1 VTELIVVEMVRND
14 LNPSIEATLTRKDG
28 SIVDLTGCTVKF
40 HMKKGETLLVNKPA
54 TILTP
59 PTDGKVRFDWTSGDT
74 DIVGLCKA
82 EFEITFTDGKPFTF
96 PAKDEFYI
104 IFREELG

>member
-1 VTELIVVEMVRND
+1 MTELIVVEMVRND

-28 SIVDLTGCTVKF
+28 SIVDLTGCTAKF
-40 HMKKGETLLVNKPA
+40 HLKKGDILLIDKAAV
-54 TILTP
+54 ILTP

-74 DIVGLCKA
+74 NITGLCKA
-82 EFEITFTDGKPFTF
+82 EFEITFADAKIFTF